1 MLILLLVFLVLGLV
15 TALISVP
22 LIARRVEPNLIYGFR
37 VRRTLENRALWLDV
51 NEFFGWR
58 LLVTSIVQI
67 LASFCLYVVPGIS
80 VEAYTLSV
88 LVAFAVVFSLGMNQ
102 TMRFLNSWRE

>member
-1 MLILLLVFLVLGLV
+1 MVILLFFFLFLGLV

-37 VRRTLENRALWLDV
+37 IRRTLENRALWLDV

-58 LLVTSIVQI
+58 LLVTSIFQI
-67 LASFCLYVVPGIS
+67 FASFVLFLVPGIS
-80 VEAYTLSV
+80 IEAYTLSV
-88 LVAFAVVFSLGMNQ
+88 LVAFTVAFSIGMNQ
-102 TMRFLNSWRE
+102 TMRFLNSWKE